1 MACKD
6 IEGLIP
12 AYVLDALGDE
22 EVLQV
27 ESHLAG
33 CTWCSGLVR
42 TQLEV
47 AANLSLAV
55 EQVTPPRRVWA
66 RTKQRIAANPP
77 NPVAARETAV
87 ERFRRRPVSIIG
99 TFVYAGALIALLL
112 LGGVLAFTLRTSGQM
127 EDLKETNRALTGQ
140 VGELQQDNDAL
151 SSELAQLMDH
161 NSEMGEQVS
170 KLNEDSSVVTAE
182 VVGLISGSKALSQ
195 QMNDLA
201 ISGQELLSVLRTQ
214 RSIVYMLTLP
224 NTRVLSMETRSDA
237 SAQGNLMLNFDN
249 QWSVFVATGLNP
261 LPLTQQYNVWL
272 RRGNEEFYAGVI
284 TIDDMGWGIAL
295 LAPDLT
301 MAEYQWVGVTVES
314 ISGSGQPSR
323 RGELVL
329 WGELSLA
336 GPLYPASPSAPA
348 K

>member
-6 IEGLIP
+6 IEGIIP
-12 AYVLDALGDE
+12 AYVLDALSDE

-27 ESHLAG
+27 EDHLAG

-42 TQLEV
+42 SQREV
-47 AANLSLAV
+47 AANLSMAV
-55 EQVTPPRRVWA
+55 EQVPPPQRVLA

-77 NPVAARETAV
+77 TPVAPRETAV
-87 ERFRRRPVSIIG
+87 ERFRRRPISIIG
-99 TFVYAGALIALLL
+99 TFAYAGGLIALLL

-140 VGELQQDNDAL
+140 VAELQQDNDAL
-151 SSELAQLMDH
+151 SNELNQLMDH

-182 VVGLISGSKALSQ
+182 VVDLISGSKALAE
-195 QMNDLA
+195 QMNELA
-201 ISGQELLSVLRTQ
+201 VSGQELLSVLRTQ

-224 NTRVLSMETRSDA
+224 DTRVLSMESRTGPSVR
-237 SAQGNLMLNFDN
+237 GNLMLNFDN
-249 QWSVFVATGLNP
+249 QWGVFVATGLNP

-272 RRGNEEFYAGVI
+272 RRGDEEYYAGVI

-295 LAPDLT
+295 LSPDLT
-301 MAEYQWVGVTVES
+301 MAEYQWVGVTIES
-314 ISGSGQPSR
+314 IGRSGQPSR

-329 WGELSLA
+329 WGELSLSD
-336 GPLYPASPSAPA
+336 PLYFTSPGAST